1 MNRLDVA
8 SLVLRLPLGL
18 CIFLHGANKWRSP
31 ESRRGTASWF
41 ASIGMRHSKAQAVM
55 AAFTEMGAGVL
66 LLAGLFVPSA
76 SAAVVATMVVAI
88 VVAHRRS
95 GFFIFNEGQGW
106 EYCAMLA
113 VTALAAAGLGG
124 GRVSLDDVFGIDYGG
139 TWGFA
144 TGLIL
149 GIGGAAL
156 HLLVSYRPSHTK
168 VSGTNR

>member
-8 SLVLRLPLGL
+8 SLLLRLALGL

-31 ESRRGTASWF
+31 ESRRGTAGWF
-41 ASIGMRHSKAQAVM
+41 SSIGMRHAKVQAAM
-55 AAFTEMGAGVL
+55 AAFTEMGAGIL
-66 LLAGLFVPSA
+66 LVAGLFVPTA
-76 SAAVVATMVVAI
+76 AAAVLATMVVAI

-113 VTALAAAGLGG
+113 VVAIAVSGLGG
-124 GRVSLDDVFGIDYGG
+124 GRVSLDNALGVDYGG

-144 TGLIL
+144 TGLVL
-149 GIGGAAL
+149 GIGGATV
-156 HLLVSYRPSHTK
+156 HLAASYRPGGSAAK
-168 VSGTNR
+168 

>member
-8 SLVLRLPLGL
+8 SLLLRLALGL

-31 ESRRGTASWF
+31 ESRRGTAVWF
-41 ASIGMRHSKAQAVM
+41 SSIGMRHAKVQAAM
-55 AAFTEMGAGVL
+55 AAFTEMGAGIL
-66 LLAGLFVPSA
+66 LVAGLFVPTA
-76 SAAVVATMVVAI
+76 AAAVLATMVVAI

-113 VTALAAAGLGG
+113 VVAIAVSGLGG
-124 GRVSLDDVFGIDYGG
+124 GRVSLDNALGIDYGG

-144 TGLIL
+144 TGLVL
-149 GIGGAAL
+149 GIGGATV
-156 HLLVSYRPSHTK
+156 HLAASYRPGGSAAK
-168 VSGTNR
+168 

>member
-8 SLVLRLPLGL
+8 SLLLRLALGL

-31 ESRRGTASWF
+31 ESRRGTAGWF
-41 ASIGMRHSKAQAVM
+41 SSIGMRHGKVQAAM
-55 AAFTEMGAGVL
+55 AAFTEMGAGIL
-66 LLAGLFVPSA
+66 LVAGLFVPTA
-76 SAAVVATMVVAI
+76 AAAVLATMVVAI

-113 VTALAAAGLGG
+113 VVAIAVSGLGG
-124 GRVSLDDVFGIDYGG
+124 GRVSLDNALGVDYGG

-144 TGLIL
+144 TGLVL
-149 GIGGAAL
+149 GIGGATV
-156 HLLVSYRPSHTK
+156 HLAASYRPGGSAAK
-168 VSGTNR
+168 